1 MKKQIQYLPFVAVS
15 AFFIL
20 GKIFEFG
27 TSPMKATS
35 LILCLSG
42 LGALLY
48 PRHFSLASPIH
59 KGMVAFLVLAA
70 LAFWIWPDGGGR
82 LIATY
87 PAAFLYAVLFLVAV
101 GPPILG
107 RELFTMYFARKTI
120 PRAVWET
127 DVFKTI
133 NYHLTGLWAVLFF
146 CSFLSGLLAGIVG
159 FSSPVYGIIFEVL
172 VPTALML
179 GIGLPVTRRY
189 PDYYQRKLCL
199 TPVNQSAAGPESETA
214 SQHSRENQTDI
225 EYNQRP
231 LEKMEVPKM
240 SEKPTIVA
248 VNGSPH
254 AGAGN
259 TSMMIEMLRD
269 PLAQEG
275 FQLDVINLAEHEIEY
290 CYGCAFC
297 LEKGKCWIDDDHR
310 SIAKRLLAADGVVMA
325 SPVYVFSVT
334 AQMKTFL
341 DRSLAYGHKPR
352 SSWKPGL
359 AISVSAGLGE
369 TDVAAYLAGILRIY
383 GAFAV
388 GTLTAISVGPGEF
401 MGVET
406 VTARAQDLAQDLA
419 RTIKEKRR
427 YPATDHDLRFYQFM
441 GNLVK
446 NHKDTAM
453 KHDYKHWQAH
463 GLYDGFEKYIQQK
476 TRKPSYNQ
484 QARDAWIK
492 ELMAQHKKKK
502 KGKKIS
508 DKPKSANRAPQVAKN
523 CAELL
528 QMMPLGFNQTES
540 NGFEAIYQFEIS
552 GEENFTAHLK
562 ISKRT
567 CTYHEGPADHPDV
580 IVKTPADVWLA
591 ISKGELDGQQAFMSG
606 RYQVEGDLSLL
617 MKLRSLFSG

>member
-1 MKKQIQYLPFVAVS
+1 MKKQIQHLPFVAVS

-20 GKIFEFG
+20 GKILEFG
-27 TSPMKATS
+27 TLPVKTIT
-35 LILCLSG
+35 LILCVSA
-42 LGALLY
+42 LGAVLY
-48 PRHFSLASPIH
+48 ARHFNLASPIH

-87 PAAFLYAVLFLVAV
+87 PAATLYAVLFLVAV

-107 RELFTMYFARKTI
+107 REVFTMHFARKTT
-120 PRAVWET
+120 PEVVWQT

-133 NYHLTGLWAVLFF
+133 NTHLTGLWAVLFF
-146 CSFLSGLLAGIVG
+146 CSFVSGLLTGMEG
-159 FSSPVYGIIFEVL
+159 FSSPVYGITFEVL
-172 VPTALML
+172 VPAALML

-189 PDYYQRKLCL
+189 PHYYQRKLGL
-199 TPVNQSAAGPESETA
+199 TPLDQSAEGPETESA
-214 SQHSRENQTDI
+214 STHPRENHTGIKYDH
-225 EYNQRP
+225 RP
-231 LEKMEVPKM
+231 LEKLEVAKM

-275 FQLDVINLAEHEIEY
+275 FQLDSVNLAECEIDY
-290 CYGCAFC
+290 CYGCGFC

-310 SIAKRLLAADGVVMA
+310 SIAKKLLAADGIVMA

-359 AISVSAGLGE
+359 AVSVSAGLGE
-369 TDVAAYLAGILRIY
+369 TAVASYLADILRIY
-383 GAFAV
+383 GAFPV

-401 MGVET
+401 IGIES
-406 VTARAQDLAQDLA
+406 VTARAQHLAQDLA
-419 RTIKEKRR
+419 RAIKEKRR
-427 YPATDHDLRFYQFM
+427 YPATEKDLRFYQFM

-446 NHKDTAM
+446 NHKDTVM
-453 KHDYKHWQAH
+453 KHDYKHWQNH
-463 GLYDGFEKYIQQK
+463 GLFDSFEKYTQQ
-476 TRKPSYNQ
+476 TTHKPPYNP

-492 ELMAQHKKKK
+492 ELIAQHKKKK
-502 KGKKIS
+502 KGKTIN
-508 DKPKSANRAPQVAKN
+508 DTAKPAGRGPQVAKS

-540 NGFEAIYQFEIS
+540 NGLEAIYQFEIS
-552 GEENFTAHLK
+552 GKENFTAHLK
-562 ISKRT
+562 ISEGT
-567 CTYHEGPADHPDV
+567 CTYHEGPAENPGV
-580 IVKTPADVWLA
+580 IIKTPADIWLA

-606 RYQVEGDLSLL
+606 KYKVEGDLSLL
-617 MKLRSLFSG
+617 LRLKSLFAG